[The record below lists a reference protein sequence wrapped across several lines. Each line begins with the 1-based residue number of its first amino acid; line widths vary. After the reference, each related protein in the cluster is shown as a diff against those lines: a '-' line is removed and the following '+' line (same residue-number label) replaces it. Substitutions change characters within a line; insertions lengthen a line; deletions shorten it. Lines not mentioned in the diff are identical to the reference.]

1 MLGNVEMVCLI
12 TKVETNR
19 AIQKPQWNNQI
30 HRQGKQATK
39 TKKFWQTR
47 KKSRQQ
53 NKRKKQKSN
62 QLNTVSTEHIAQTTQ
77 STNKSEENK
86 EQRANNTITTRTDK
100 WRTTGCREQERRIT
114 DPLCYGCGSKEHK
127 IKKMWKEKEDIWR
140 IWIYGEVKRL
150 KLRLHQNNTRNEAII
165 RFSNEEE
172 ARLAITEINTYK
184 EWKV

>member
-1 MLGNVEMVCLI
+1 MVCLI

-86 EQRANNTITTRTDK
+86 EQRANNTITTRTYRGK
-100 WRTTGCREQERRIT
+100 QQTSNNKKVIT
-114 DPLCYGCGSKEHK
+114 DQTCYGSTDWNFSFKNICSVAVHWLY
-127 IKKMWKEKEDIWR
+127 IKYVFAKQIFEKY
-140 IWIYGEVKRL
+140 IYIPEGQVWQSEFICQRSL
-150 KLRLHQNNTRNEAII
+150 SE
-165 RFSNEEE
+165 
-172 ARLAITEINTYK
+172 
-184 EWKV
+184 